1 LETKDVSTGRN
12 RRRLIEMTCD
22 VVRTK
27 DTSGKLRVSP
37 LNRGDCAAAIMVAA
51 SWGANLKLFGLCRLR
66 FSAVMQRLAKAAGM
80 RRRGRHCEDRR
91 REISQQRENYEKLGN
106 SPMHCLVSGSLPTY
120 RCEKQYSVGSG

>member
-1 LETKDVSTGRN
+1 
-12 RRRLIEMTCD
+12 
-22 VVRTK
+22 
-27 DTSGKLRVSP
+27 
-37 LNRGDCAAAIMVAA
+37 MVAA

-80 RRRGRHCEDRR
+80 RRRGRHCESRR

-120 RCEKQYSVGSG
+120 RCEKQYSVASGFKVRRCPLPFLKTEWFRPCREFWPTTSERRRTGNASR